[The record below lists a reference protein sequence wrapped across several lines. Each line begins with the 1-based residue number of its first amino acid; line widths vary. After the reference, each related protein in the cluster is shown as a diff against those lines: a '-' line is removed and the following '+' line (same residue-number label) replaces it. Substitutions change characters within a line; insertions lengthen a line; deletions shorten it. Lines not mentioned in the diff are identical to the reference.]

1 MLSSGL
7 DWPAAPMREGD
18 DAMRDATS
26 PPGATARSGAGWPR
40 AVMLLLIAE
49 KVVQH
54 IAVTIAF
61 MLDFNGMR
69 SSVAL
74 DYRLFLIV
82 GAASAVLFA
91 LSGWALI
98 QRKSWATGLIIA
110 LALVDIIGEFVAQGE
125 LMITLNVSLLV
136 ATALLVLAFLAR
148 RNAGRAGA
156 R

>member
-1 MLSSGL
+1 MTPEASPR
-7 DWPAAPMREGD
+7 PATP
-18 DAMRDATS
+18 
-26 PPGATARSGAGWPR
+26 RSGAWLLR

-54 IAVTIAF
+54 IAVTTALA
-61 MLDFNGMR
+61 LDFESIRG
-69 SSVAL
+69 SVAL

-125 LMITLNVSLLV
+125 LMITINVSILV
-136 ATALLVLAFLAR
+136 ATALLVLALLTR
-148 RNAGRAGA
+148 RNAGSVGVR
-156 R
+156 